1 MPDTAHDLAEALRPP
16 LYRLYRL
23 LRREGE
29 GLGVS
34 GLQFLLLAI
43 IGKNPGIGTA
53 ELARM
58 ERLRGPTIS
67 GHVRTMEA
75 AGLLTRSAGEHEDK
89 RRVGLSVTAKGQAVI
104 DEMQRRRVDWLAR
117 RIGHL
122 SEAERTALAA
132 AIAPLARLSE

>member
-1 MPDTAHDLAEALRPP
+1 MPDAAHDLAEALRPA

-23 LRREGE
+23 LRRESE
-29 GLGVS
+29 GLGVT

-67 GHVRTMEA
+67 GHVRLMEA
-75 AGLLTRSAGEHEDK
+75 AGLITRSAGEHEDR
-89 RRVGLSVTAKGQAVI
+89 RRVGLTATAQGQAVI

-117 RIGHL
+117 RIAHL
-122 SEAERTALAA
+122 SDAERSALAA

>member
-1 MPDTAHDLAEALRPP
+1 MPDPARDLAEALRPA

-23 LRREGE
+23 LRRESE

-34 GLQFLLLAI
+34 GLQFLLLAV

-67 GHVRTMEA
+67 GHVRLLEA
-75 AGLLTRSAGEHEDK
+75 AGLLVRSAGEHEDK
-89 RRVGLSVTAKGQAVI
+89 RRVGLSVTPKGQEVI
-104 DEMQRRRVDWLAR
+104 DEMQRRRTDWLAR
-117 RIGHL
+117 QIGHL
-122 SEAERTALAA
+122 STPERAALAA

>member
-1 MPDTAHDLAEALRPP
+1 MPDAAHDLAVALRPA

-23 LRREGE
+23 LRRESE

-34 GLQFLLLAI
+34 GLQFLLLAV

-58 ERLRGPTIS
+58 ERLRGPTMS
-67 GHVRTMEA
+67 GHVRTLEA
-75 AGLLTRSAGEHEDK
+75 AGLITRGEHADK
-89 RRVGLSVTAKGQAVI
+89 RRVGLNVTAKGQDVI
-104 DEMQRRRVDWLAR
+104 DEMQRRRTDWLAR
-117 RIGHL
+117 QITRL
-122 SEAERTALAA
+122 SEAEREALAA

>member
-1 MPDTAHDLAEALRPP
+1 MPDTAHDLAEALRPA

-23 LRREGE
+23 LRRESE
-29 GLGVS
+29 GLGVT

-67 GHVRTMEA
+67 GHVRLMEA
-75 AGLLTRSAGEHEDK
+75 AGLITRSAGEHEDR
-89 RRVGLSVTAKGQAVI
+89 RRVGLTVTAQGQAVI

-117 RIGHL
+117 RIAHL
-122 SEAERTALAA
+122 SDAERSALAA

>member
-1 MPDTAHDLAEALRPP
+1 MPDAAHDLAVALRPA

-23 LRREGE
+23 LRRESE

-34 GLQFLLLAI
+34 GLQFLLLAV

-67 GHVRTMEA
+67 GHVRTLEA
-75 AGLLTRSAGEHEDK
+75 AGLITRSAGEHEDK
-89 RRVGLSVTAKGQAVI
+89 RRVGLNVTAKGQDVI
-104 DEMQRRRVDWLAR
+104 DEMQRRRTDWLAR
-117 RIGHL
+117 QLTRL
-122 SEAERTALAA
+122 TEAEREALAA

>member
-23 LRREGE
+23 LRRESE

-117 RIGHL
+117 QIGHL
-122 SEAERTALAA
+122 SAAERTALAA

>member
-1 MPDTAHDLAEALRPP
+1 MPDPAHDLAEALRPA

-23 LRREGE
+23 LRRESE

-75 AGLLTRSAGEHEDK
+75 AGLLVRSAGTHEDK
-89 RRVGLSVTAKGQAVI
+89 RRVGLSVTVEGQAVI

>member
-1 MPDTAHDLAEALRPP
+1 MPDTVHDLAEALRPA

-23 LRREGE
+23 LRRESE
-29 GLGVS
+29 GLGVT

-67 GHVRTMEA
+67 GHVRLMEA
-75 AGLLTRSAGEHEDK
+75 AGLIVRSVGEHEDR
-89 RRVGLSVTAKGQAVI
+89 RRVGLTVTAKGQAVI

-117 RIGHL
+117 RIAHL
-122 SEAERTALAA
+122 SDAERNALAA

>member
-1 MPDTAHDLAEALRPP
+1 MPDTAHDLAEALRPA

-23 LRREGE
+23 LRRESE

-67 GHVRTMEA
+67 GHVRQMEA
-75 AGLLTRSAGEHEDK
+75 AGLLTRSAGTHQDK
-89 RRVGLSVTAKGQAVI
+89 RRVGLNVTAKGQAVI
-104 DEMQRRRVDWLAR
+104 DEMQRRRTDWLAR
-117 RIGHL
+117 RIAHL
-122 SEAERTALAA
+122 SATERAALAA

>member
-1 MPDTAHDLAEALRPP
+1 MPDASHDLAEALRPA

-23 LRREGE
+23 LRRESE

>member
-1 MPDTAHDLAEALRPP
+1 MPDAAHDLAEALRPA

-23 LRREGE
+23 LRRESE
-29 GLGVS
+29 GLGVT

-67 GHVRTMEA
+67 GHVRLMEA
-75 AGLLTRSAGEHEDK
+75 AGLITRSAGEHED
-89 RRVGLSVTAKGQAVI
+89 RRRIGLTVTAQGQAVI

-117 RIGHL
+117 RIAHL
-122 SEAERTALAA
+122 SDAERSALAA

>member
-1 MPDTAHDLAEALRPP
+1 MPDTAHDLAEALRPA

-23 LRREGE
+23 LRRESE
-29 GLGVS
+29 GLGVT

-67 GHVRTMEA
+67 GHVRLMEA
-75 AGLLTRSAGEHEDK
+75 AGLIVRSAGEHEDR
-89 RRVGLSVTAKGQAVI
+89 RRVGLTVTAQGQAVI

-117 RIGHL
+117 RIAHL
-122 SEAERTALAA
+122 SDAERSALAA